1 MCSILSILFM
11 VIPSS
16 TTSSGY
22 NRSIQGIFFLPQ
34 PIHFLMEFRL
44 ERFVTVCLY
53 QGTLCPP
60 HSGPAAGPSH
70 VHKRDHHCTHEDT
83 GMDCHE
89 GTMNE
94 GIYGISL
101 PHTCTKGGY
110 PPYQKGNLSWY
121 HFMIR
126 LLLLSSAL
134 VQLNA
139 LFLSIF
145 VPNLLTS
152 NSIFITKDII
162 IDEGDWLIV
171 WIKNRSF
178 DDIDRWF
185 LYFPFPFA
193 WGISGVYCKTHST
206 PPWIGITHF
215 IVYLYFDCVV
225 NKTQFSYILFAHVSN
240 GASLQIN

>member
-1 MCSILSILFM
+1 MDGYVLQARRRVPEKSSARFYAMVCSVGSSLGNKFFRPASFLLPLTGCFPPPRPGCAFCCCWMNEQCEFPNQNRRIKGTGLEKVNEWIYQTSFILRKTLLFSQLNLKESSSFMCSILSILFM

-70 VHKRDHHCTHEDT
+70 VHKRDHHCTHEHT

-110 PPYQKGNLSWY
+110 PPYQKGNLS
-121 HFMIR
+121 
-126 LLLLSSAL
+126 
-134 VQLNA
+134 
-139 LFLSIF
+139 
-145 VPNLLTS
+145 
-152 NSIFITKDII
+152 
-162 IDEGDWLIV
+162 
-171 WIKNRSF
+171 
-178 DDIDRWF
+178 
-185 LYFPFPFA
+185 
-193 WGISGVYCKTHST
+193 
-206 PPWIGITHF
+206 
-215 IVYLYFDCVV
+215 
-225 NKTQFSYILFAHVSN
+225 
-240 GASLQIN
+240 